1 MHNIPSPYP
10 LVLTNQVMVN
20 AIENTANIDSQLL
33 KRLSRMYES
42 GLSVTDISELERI
55 DPKTL
60 KVLLKL
66 LGYKLSD

>member
-10 LVLTNQVMVN
+10 LVWANKVMVN
-20 AIENTANIDSQLL
+20 AIQNTANIDSRLL
-33 KRLSRMYES
+33 KQLSNMYES
-42 GLSVTDISELERI
+42 GLSITDISELERI